1 MIGKAVADAR
11 ERVGAASI
19 RASFG
24 RLSDARGAAALWGAM
39 ASLVLILA
47 AAGVLD
53 AYRLSTTRDWAY
65 QVASDAALRG
75 VSRGRDFASLTGGG
89 VMKLD
94 EGAAVYEAMSAASA
108 ALAEKGVSS
117 YVLDARALPQG
128 GTIYGFPPV
137 ARASQSGETNWSSTE
152 PAVGVYLEVPVSVV
166 FFGWVNGAR
175 TVPVHAFGAAG
186 LANVR

>member
-1 MIGKAVADAR
+1 M
-11 ERVGAASI
+11 SI
-19 RASFG
+19 RASLG

-39 ASLVLILA
+39 ASLVLILVA
-47 AAGVLD
+47 AAVLD
-53 AYRLSTTRDWAY
+53 EYRLSTTRDWAY

-75 VSRGRDFASLTGGG
+75 VSRGRDFASLTGTG

-137 ARASQSGETNWSSTE
+137 ARASQSGETDWSSTE
-152 PAVGVYLEVPVSVV
+152 PAVSVYLEVPVPVA

-175 TVPVHAFGAAG
+175 SEPVHAFAAAG